1 MMRLYTVSAFWQK
14 KFLHVS
20 MFFFC
25 WKFFDCLYAGSKIGI
40 SLMRFFVW
48 NLSEVSNWIINF
60 MLEPNC
66 AYKLKH
72 LFFWLHFLL
81 VWHMWTRKKNCLHVF
96 AVIWVAYNQ
105 SIRNGLGR
113 ILHQMW
119 TFLCTSQCSWSNG
132 VECEPQKCAN
142 LLIYR
147 ERPPVYRFEWANEVE
162 IWNEFIWNATQ
173 DLIKYGS
180 SMRIL
185 PSTQKH
191 WCNQIEK
198 IENLEHKKRSNTF
211 SFEFNMDAIFFA
223 SPRTKWL
230 FCCCVVVSLVNVN
243 AFDDTHHAA
252 SLSIWYKTTAKS
264 WTALFLPHITSHAE
278 EKASAFFLR
287 QRHPYWLDAFFS
299 RDIYCYFSWI
309 VTLTRNTMGSSRV
322 CANIE
327 VCSNSFCVGV
337 GFSAMLEIGLKCER
351 IILFL
356 SWLALF
362 FSARKFYSQKQY
374 NFQISLL
381 FVFFS
386 LSIYY
391 FCGFC
396 TGIMLHGIEI
406 KSACFV
412 CMGVC

>member
-1 MMRLYTVSAFWQK
+1 MAA
-14 KFLHVS
+14 
-20 MFFFC
+20 FFC
-25 WKFFDCLYAGSKIGI
+25 WCGTC
-40 SLMRFFVW
+40 
-48 NLSEVSNWIINF
+48 
-60 MLEPNC
+60 EPE
-66 AYKLKH
+66 
-72 LFFWLHFLL
+72 
-81 VWHMWTRKKNCLHVF
+81 KNCLHVF

-119 TFLCTSQCSWSNG
+119 TFLCTSQYSWSNG

-211 SFEFNMDAIFFA
+211 SFGFNMDAIFFCLFTYKMIVLLLCCGVVGKCQCLWRYTPCSFIVNLVQNHREIVNCAIFTAYYITCRGKGKRFFSA
-223 SPRTKWL
+223 STP
-230 FCCCVVVSLVNVN
+230 SILV
-243 AFDDTHHAA
+243 
-252 SLSIWYKTTAKS
+252 
-264 WTALFLPHITSHAE
+264 
-278 EKASAFFLR
+278 R
-287 QRHPYWLDAFFS
+287 RFFS

-309 VTLTRNTMGSSRV
+309 VTLTRNTMESSRV

-362 FSARKFYSQKQY
+362 FFGSE
-374 NFQISLL
+374 ILL
-381 FVFFS
+381 S
-386 LSIYY
+386 KAI
-391 FCGFC
+391 
-396 TGIMLHGIEI
+396 
-406 KSACFV
+406 
-412 CMGVC
+412 